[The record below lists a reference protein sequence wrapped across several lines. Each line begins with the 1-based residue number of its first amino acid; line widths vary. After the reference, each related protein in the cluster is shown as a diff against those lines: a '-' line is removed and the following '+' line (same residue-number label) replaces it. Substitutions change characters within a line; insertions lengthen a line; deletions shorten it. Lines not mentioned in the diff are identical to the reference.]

1 MNYWLMKSEPG
12 CFALE
17 DLEQS
22 PGKVAAWDGVRNFQA
37 RNLLRDAIKTG
48 DGVLFYHSSCAE
60 PAIVGLAEVLR
71 DGYPDHTA
79 RDPGSDHYDPRA
91 TPDNPIWFMVDIQFL
106 ARLPQPLTREM
117 LRSHPVLAGM
127 MVLQRGSRLSVQ
139 PVTADEWRAVLA
151 VAGMVDPLR
160 GKTKRASGE

>member
-37 RNLLRDAIKTG
+37 RNLLRDQIKVG

-79 RDPGSDHYDPRA
+79 RDPGSAHFDPRA
-91 TPDNPIWFMVDIQFL
+91 TADMPIWYMVDIKFL
-106 ARLPQPLTREM
+106 ARLPQPLTRAM
-117 LRSHPVLAGM
+117 LRTHPVLAGM
-127 MVLQRGSRLSVQ
+127 LLLQRGTRLSVQ

-151 VAGMVDPLR
+151 LAGMVDPLGGR
-160 GKTKRASGE
+160 TE